1 MGWMQILYETYEKSR
16 EFIGREDQKGCIL
29 LPIAHSTQNAQIE
42 IVLGLNGDFKS
53 ARKVEKAEAVTIIPV
68 TEDSGSRGN
77 GIMPH
82 PLCDKLCYVAG
93 DYELYCSKKKAG
105 EFFAAY
111 LNQLEKWVSFGCHE
125 YVQAVYSYITKKT
138 VISDLVGAGILA
150 LDENGRIDEGVKI
163 EGISQA
169 DGFVRF
175 RIQDEAVMGLG
186 EIWKEPAVYDNYIE
200 FILSGYEEKR
210 LDYITGEPIPCSD
223 KQPSKIRNSGDKSK
237 LISANDNSG
246 FTYRGRFSLKEEA
259 VSVGYVPSQK
269 AHSALRWLIE
279 RQGYRK
285 YGMCIVTWNPED
297 EEVPDWFGDELFE
310 MDDTDEKDHLPELGE
325 IYARKVNKSLRG
337 RYGTIDNP
345 AKEIVVMSLDA
356 ATPGRLSIT
365 YFQQM
370 SGSDFLGHLI
380 YWYSSCCWKLSFK
393 KDMVLRNTPQTPE
406 PEDLVRAMYGV
417 ERNGLLKVD
426 DRLMA
431 DALKRLLPCMIEGR
445 SLPSDM
451 VRSAFFNACR
461 PEAFGAFNRRKIL
474 EIACALIRKKYQD
487 RSPNKKGEFD
497 TMSLDRSNHKRDYLY
512 GRLLAVAHKVE
523 YDTFAAEEKGKR
535 DTNAE
540 RYRSMM
546 VKNPTKVWPVIE
558 DKLKPYWK
566 KLHTGSQVEY
576 EKELQEIYD
585 SFEGDDFSKRGRQG
599 ERFLIGYHCEL
610 SELWKSKNQREEA
623 KTEEE

>member
-1 MGWMQILYETYEKSR
+1 MGWIQKLYETYEKSR

-68 TEDSGSRGN
+68 TEDSGTRSS
-77 GIMPH
+77 GIAPH

-105 EFFAAY
+105 EFFSAY
-111 LNQLEKWVSFGCHE
+111 LEQLEKWVSFGCHE
-125 YVQAVYSYITKKT
+125 YVKAIYIYIKKRS
-138 VISDLVGAGILA
+138 VIRDLAGAGVLA
-150 LDENGRIDEGVKI
+150 LDENGRIDEAVKI
-163 EGISQA
+163 EGINQA

-175 RIQDEAVMGLG
+175 RIQDEAVLGLG
-186 EIWKEPAVYDNYIE
+186 EVCKETAVYDNYIE
-200 FILSGYEEKR
+200 FILSSFEEKR
-210 LDYITGEPIPCSD
+210 LDYITGESIPCSD
-223 KQPSKIRNSGDKSK
+223 KQPSKIRNSGDKAK
-237 LISANDNSG
+237 LISANDSSG
-246 FTYRGRFSLKEEA
+246 FTYRGRFGSKEEA

-269 AHSALRWLIE
+269 AHNALRWLIE
-279 RQGYRK
+279 RQGFRK
-285 YGMCIVTWNPED
+285 YGMCVLTWNPED

-310 MDDTDEKDHLPELGE
+310 LDADERDPLPELGE
-325 IYARKVNKSLRG
+325 TYARLVNKALRG
-337 RYGTIDNP
+337 RYGKIDDP
-345 AKEIVVMSLDA
+345 AKEILILSLDA

-370 SGSDFLGHLI
+370 SGSDFLGHLVS
-380 YWYSSCCWKLSFK
+380 WYGSCCWRLSYK
-393 KDMVLRNTPQTPE
+393 KDRAFWNTPQTPE

-431 DALKRLLPCMIEGR
+431 DALKRLIPCMIEGR
-445 SLPSDM
+445 ALPSDM
-451 VRSAFFNACR
+451 VRSAFLNACR
-461 PEAFGAFNRRKIL
+461 AEAFGSFNRRKIL
-474 EIACALIRKKYQD
+474 EISCALIRKKYQD
-487 RSPNKKGEFD
+487 RSRNKKGEFD
-497 TMSLDRSNHKRDYLY
+497 TMSLDRRNHNRDYLY
-512 GRLLAVAHKVE
+512 GRLLAVAHKAE
-523 YDTFAAEEKGKR
+523 YDTFTDEEKGKR

-558 DKLKPYWK
+558 DRLKPYWK
-566 KLHTGSQVEY
+566 KLYAGAQVEY

-585 SFEGDDFSKRGRQG
+585 SFEGDDFSKRGRLG
-599 ERFLIGYHCEL
+599 ERFLMGYHCEL
-610 SELWKSKNQREEA
+610 SELWKPRTQRQEA